1 MDAKIRVWNTENG
14 RNTNVIFPPVI
25 KNKFQPE
32 FSMVITPSHQTSGSE
47 LLWIGNEGEVLAF
60 DLGNGKMLKRVGVPK
75 SEVRDGVGRI
85 TGLVKRGGDGNGEL
99 YTSHALRDGK
109 KFEGREGVTRWKARW
124 LWKEDEDEVE
134 EERTEKQRR
143 LQDIFEKATRDPVR
157 FS

>member
-60 DLGNGKMLKRVGVPK
+60 DLGNGKMLKRDRK
-75 SEVRDGVGRI
+75 SVV
-85 TGLVKRGGDGNGEL
+85 
-99 YTSHALRDGK
+99 
-109 KFEGREGVTRWKARW
+109 
-124 LWKEDEDEVE
+124 
-134 EERTEKQRR
+134 
-143 LQDIFEKATRDPVR
+143 
-157 FS
+157 